1 MAQPSFE
8 FALGRISVL
17 STHLLSASQLRRIAE
32 AGSTKEA
39 QKLLLETGYGEN
51 AATEQELATGE
62 IDFIIRGQLQLTRKR
77 IKELTPDPEL
87 TGLFLLPVDT
97 HNIKAL
103 LKARL
108 LGISADEILRDGG
121 NFPLDTL
128 KDMIQTKY
136 YEDLPPV
143 YCDTLNE
150 IEAELGREAD
160 PLVFSAMVDGAMF
173 RHAKAVMDEKHEK
186 GFIRA
191 YFSLWADFQNTLSL
205 IRAQNLH
212 WELSQLRLVLVD
224 AGEIPRTVFEEC
236 LDTPPEQLGARL
248 NQGAHGADLVQAIN
262 EFAQTGEL
270 GIIARRMQEGKMQ
283 IIRLAKW
290 ETDSLGPIVGYL
302 FAREA
307 EAEALRLILGLL
319 PAALKQSCLKS
330 THKIAKLGRKDMD
343 KNKIAVVGDPSSVMI
358 FKAVGFDV
366 FYEQEPDQ
374 IKRRLHTLADEG
386 YVVIYITEMAASLA
400 ADVIDEYATATFPA
414 IIPIPAGSKSLGLGM
429 KRVKEN
435 VEKAVGADILFKEG

>member
-62 IDFIIRGQLQLTRKR
+62 IDLIIRGQLQLTRKR

-108 LGISADEILRDGG
+108 LGTSADEILRDGG

-136 YEDLPPV
+136 YEDMPPV
-143 YCDTLNE
+143 YRDTLNE
-150 IEAELGREAD
+150 IESELGRAAD

-173 RHAKAVMDEKHEK
+173 RHAKAIMDAKHEK

-262 EFAQTGEL
+262 EFAQTGDL

-302 FAREA
+302 YAREV
-307 EAEALRLILGLL
+307 EAEALRLIFGALAGGFEAEL
-319 PAALKQSCLKS
+319 P
-330 THKIAKLGRKDMD
+330 
-343 KNKIAVVGDPSSVMI
+343 
-358 FKAVGFDV
+358 
-366 FYEQEPDQ
+366 E
-374 IKRRLHTLADEG
+374 
-386 YVVIYITEMAASLA
+386 IYT
-400 ADVIDEYATATFPA
+400 
-414 IIPIPAGSKSLGLGM
+414 
-429 KRVKEN
+429 
-435 VEKAVGADILFKEG
+435 

>member
-62 IDFIIRGQLQLTRKR
+62 IDLIIRGQLQLTRKR

-108 LGISADEILRDGG
+108 LGTSADEILRDGG

-136 YEDLPPV
+136 YEDMPPV
-143 YCDTLNE
+143 YRDTLNE
-150 IEAELGREAD
+150 IESELGREAD

-173 RHAKAVMDEKHEK
+173 RHAKAIMDAKHEK

-191 YFSLWADFQNTLSL
+191 YFSLCADFQNTLSL

-262 EFAQTGEL
+262 EFAQTGDL

-302 FAREA
+302 YAREV
-307 EAEALRLILGLL
+307 EAEALRLIFGALAGGFEAEL
-319 PAALKQSCLKS
+319 P
-330 THKIAKLGRKDMD
+330 
-343 KNKIAVVGDPSSVMI
+343 
-358 FKAVGFDV
+358 
-366 FYEQEPDQ
+366 E
-374 IKRRLHTLADEG
+374 
-386 YVVIYITEMAASLA
+386 IYT
-400 ADVIDEYATATFPA
+400 
-414 IIPIPAGSKSLGLGM
+414 
-429 KRVKEN
+429 
-435 VEKAVGADILFKEG
+435 

>member
-62 IDFIIRGQLQLTRKR
+62 IDLIIRGQLQLTRKR

-108 LGISADEILRDGG
+108 LGTSADEILRDGG

-136 YEDLPPV
+136 YEDMPPV
-143 YCDTLNE
+143 YRDTLNE
-150 IEAELGREAD
+150 IESELGREGEPPGFTA
-160 PLVFSAMVDGAMF
+160 SGGGAMF
-173 RHAKAVMDEKHEK
+173 RHAKAIMDAKHEK

-262 EFAQTGEL
+262 EFAQTGDL

-302 FAREA
+302 YAREV
-307 EAEALRLILGLL
+307 EAEALRLIFGALAGGFEAEL
-319 PAALKQSCLKS
+319 P
-330 THKIAKLGRKDMD
+330 
-343 KNKIAVVGDPSSVMI
+343 
-358 FKAVGFDV
+358 
-366 FYEQEPDQ
+366 E
-374 IKRRLHTLADEG
+374 
-386 YVVIYITEMAASLA
+386 IYT
-400 ADVIDEYATATFPA
+400 
-414 IIPIPAGSKSLGLGM
+414 
-429 KRVKEN
+429 
-435 VEKAVGADILFKEG
+435 

>member
-62 IDFIIRGQLQLTRKR
+62 IDLIIRGQLQLTRKR

-108 LGISADEILRDGG
+108 LGTSADEILRDGG

-136 YEDLPPV
+136 YEDMPPV
-143 YCDTLNE
+143 YRDTLNE
-150 IEAELGREAD
+150 IESELGREAY

-173 RHAKAVMDEKHEK
+173 RHAKAIMDAKHEK

-262 EFAQTGEL
+262 EFAQTGDL

-302 FAREA
+302 YAREV
-307 EAEALRLILGLL
+307 EAEALRLIFGALAGGFEAEL
-319 PAALKQSCLKS
+319 P
-330 THKIAKLGRKDMD
+330 
-343 KNKIAVVGDPSSVMI
+343 
-358 FKAVGFDV
+358 
-366 FYEQEPDQ
+366 E
-374 IKRRLHTLADEG
+374 
-386 YVVIYITEMAASLA
+386 IYT
-400 ADVIDEYATATFPA
+400 
-414 IIPIPAGSKSLGLGM
+414 
-429 KRVKEN
+429 
-435 VEKAVGADILFKEG
+435 

>member
-62 IDFIIRGQLQLTRKR
+62 IDLIIRGQLQLTRKR

-108 LGISADEILRDGG
+108 LGTSADEILRDGG

-136 YEDLPPV
+136 YEDMPPV
-143 YCDTLNE
+143 YRDTLNE
-150 IEAELGREAD
+150 IESELGREAD

-173 RHAKAVMDEKHEK
+173 RHAKAIMDAKHEK

-248 NQGAHGADLVQAIN
+248 NQGSHGADLVQAIN
-262 EFAQTGEL
+262 EFAQTGDL

-302 FAREA
+302 YAREV
-307 EAEALRLILGLL
+307 EAEALRLIFGALAGGFEAEL
-319 PAALKQSCLKS
+319 P
-330 THKIAKLGRKDMD
+330 
-343 KNKIAVVGDPSSVMI
+343 
-358 FKAVGFDV
+358 
-366 FYEQEPDQ
+366 E
-374 IKRRLHTLADEG
+374 
-386 YVVIYITEMAASLA
+386 IYT
-400 ADVIDEYATATFPA
+400 
-414 IIPIPAGSKSLGLGM
+414 
-429 KRVKEN
+429 
-435 VEKAVGADILFKEG
+435 

>member
-17 STHLLSASQLRRIAE
+17 STHLLSVSQLRRIAE

-62 IDFIIRGQLQLTRKR
+62 IDLIIRGQLQLTRKR

-108 LGISADEILRDGG
+108 LGTSADEILRDGG

-136 YEDLPPV
+136 YEDMPPV
-143 YCDTLNE
+143 YRDTLNE
-150 IEAELGREAD
+150 IESELGREAD

-173 RHAKAVMDEKHEK
+173 RHAKAIMDAKHEK

-262 EFAQTGEL
+262 EFAQTGDL

-302 FAREA
+302 YAREV
-307 EAEALRLILGLL
+307 EAEALRLIFGALAGGFEAEL
-319 PAALKQSCLKS
+319 P
-330 THKIAKLGRKDMD
+330 
-343 KNKIAVVGDPSSVMI
+343 
-358 FKAVGFDV
+358 
-366 FYEQEPDQ
+366 E
-374 IKRRLHTLADEG
+374 
-386 YVVIYITEMAASLA
+386 IYT
-400 ADVIDEYATATFPA
+400 
-414 IIPIPAGSKSLGLGM
+414 
-429 KRVKEN
+429 
-435 VEKAVGADILFKEG
+435 

>member
-62 IDFIIRGQLQLTRKR
+62 IDLIIRGQLQLTRKR

-108 LGISADEILRDGG
+108 LGTSADEILRDGG

-136 YEDLPPV
+136 YEDMPPV
-143 YCDTLNE
+143 YRDTLNE
-150 IEAELGREAD
+150 IESELGREAD

-173 RHAKAVMDEKHEK
+173 RHAKAIMDAKHEK

-262 EFAQTGEL
+262 EFAQTGDL

-302 FAREA
+302 YAREV
-307 EAEALRLILGLL
+307 EAEALRLIFG
-319 PAALKQSCLKS
+319 A
-330 THKIAKLGRKDMD
+330 
-343 KNKIAVVGDPSSVMI
+343 
-358 FKAVGFDV
+358 
-366 FYEQEPDQ
+366 
-374 IKRRLHTLADEG
+374 
-386 YVVIYITEMAASLA
+386 LA
-400 ADVIDEYATATFPA
+400 A
-414 IIPIPAGSKSLGLGM
+414 GL
-429 KRVKEN
+429 EA
-435 VEKAVGADILFKEG
+435 ELPEIYT

>member
-62 IDFIIRGQLQLTRKR
+62 IDLIIRGQLQLTRKR

-108 LGISADEILRDGG
+108 LGTSADEILRDGG

-136 YEDLPPV
+136 YEDMPPV
-143 YCDTLNE
+143 YRDTLNE
-150 IEAELGREAD
+150 IESELGREAD

-173 RHAKAVMDEKHEK
+173 RHAKAIMDAKHEK

-262 EFAQTGEL
+262 EFAQTGDL

-290 ETDSLGPIVGYL
+290 ETDPLGPIVGYL
-302 FAREA
+302 YAREV
-307 EAEALRLILGLL
+307 EAEALRLIFGALAGGFEAEL
-319 PAALKQSCLKS
+319 P
-330 THKIAKLGRKDMD
+330 
-343 KNKIAVVGDPSSVMI
+343 
-358 FKAVGFDV
+358 
-366 FYEQEPDQ
+366 E
-374 IKRRLHTLADEG
+374 
-386 YVVIYITEMAASLA
+386 IYT
-400 ADVIDEYATATFPA
+400 
-414 IIPIPAGSKSLGLGM
+414 
-429 KRVKEN
+429 
-435 VEKAVGADILFKEG
+435 

>member
-62 IDFIIRGQLQLTRKR
+62 IDLIIRGQLQLTRKR

-103 LKARL
+103 LKACL
-108 LGISADEILRDGG
+108 LGTSADEILRDGG

-136 YEDLPPV
+136 YEDMPPV
-143 YCDTLNE
+143 YRDTLNE
-150 IEAELGREAD
+150 IESELGREAD

-173 RHAKAVMDEKHEK
+173 RHAKAIMDAKHEK

-248 NQGAHGADLVQAIN
+248 NQDAHGADLVQAIN
-262 EFAQTGEL
+262 EFAQTGDL

-302 FAREA
+302 YAREV
-307 EAEALRLILGLL
+307 EAEALRLIFGALAGGFEAEL
-319 PAALKQSCLKS
+319 P
-330 THKIAKLGRKDMD
+330 
-343 KNKIAVVGDPSSVMI
+343 
-358 FKAVGFDV
+358 
-366 FYEQEPDQ
+366 E
-374 IKRRLHTLADEG
+374 
-386 YVVIYITEMAASLA
+386 IYT
-400 ADVIDEYATATFPA
+400 
-414 IIPIPAGSKSLGLGM
+414 
-429 KRVKEN
+429 
-435 VEKAVGADILFKEG
+435 

>member
-62 IDFIIRGQLQLTRKR
+62 IDLIIRGQLQLTRKR

-108 LGISADEILRDGG
+108 LGTSADDILRDGG

-136 YEDLPPV
+136 YEDMPPV
-143 YCDTLNE
+143 YRDTLNE
-150 IEAELGREAD
+150 IESELGREAD

-173 RHAKAVMDEKHEK
+173 RHAKAIMDAKHEK

-224 AGEIPRTVFEEC
+224 AGEIPRTVLEDG
-236 LDTPPEQLGARL
+236 LDSPREQLGARL
-248 NQGAHGADLVQAIN
+248 NQGSDGADLVQAIN
-262 EFAQTGEL
+262 EFAQTGDL

-302 FAREA
+302 YAREV
-307 EAEALRLILGLL
+307 EAEALRLIFGALAGGFEAEL
-319 PAALKQSCLKS
+319 P
-330 THKIAKLGRKDMD
+330 
-343 KNKIAVVGDPSSVMI
+343 
-358 FKAVGFDV
+358 
-366 FYEQEPDQ
+366 E
-374 IKRRLHTLADEG
+374 
-386 YVVIYITEMAASLA
+386 IYT
-400 ADVIDEYATATFPA
+400 
-414 IIPIPAGSKSLGLGM
+414 
-429 KRVKEN
+429 
-435 VEKAVGADILFKEG
+435 

>member
-62 IDFIIRGQLQLTRKR
+62 IDLIIRGQLQLTRKR

-108 LGISADEILRDGG
+108 LGTSADEILRDGG
-121 NFPLDTL
+121 NFPFDTL

-136 YEDLPPV
+136 YEDMPPV
-143 YCDTLNE
+143 YRDTLNE
-150 IEAELGREAD
+150 IESELGREAD

-173 RHAKAVMDEKHEK
+173 RHAKAIMDAKHEK

-262 EFAQTGEL
+262 EFAQTGDL

-302 FAREA
+302 YAREV
-307 EAEALRLILGLL
+307 EAEALRLIFGARAGGFEAEL
-319 PAALKQSCLKS
+319 P
-330 THKIAKLGRKDMD
+330 
-343 KNKIAVVGDPSSVMI
+343 
-358 FKAVGFDV
+358 
-366 FYEQEPDQ
+366 E
-374 IKRRLHTLADEG
+374 
-386 YVVIYITEMAASLA
+386 IYT
-400 ADVIDEYATATFPA
+400 
-414 IIPIPAGSKSLGLGM
+414 
-429 KRVKEN
+429 
-435 VEKAVGADILFKEG
+435 

>member
-62 IDFIIRGQLQLTRKR
+62 IDLIIRGQLQLTRKR

-108 LGISADEILRDGG
+108 LGTSADEILRDGG

-136 YEDLPPV
+136 YEDMPPV
-143 YCDTLNE
+143 YRDTLNE
-150 IEAELGREAD
+150 IESELGREAD
-160 PLVFSAMVDGAMF
+160 PLAFSAMVDGAMF
-173 RHAKAVMDEKHEK
+173 RHAKAIMDAKHEK

-262 EFAQTGEL
+262 EFAQTGDL

-302 FAREA
+302 YAREV
-307 EAEALRLILGLL
+307 EAEALRLIFGALAGGFEAEL
-319 PAALKQSCLKS
+319 P
-330 THKIAKLGRKDMD
+330 
-343 KNKIAVVGDPSSVMI
+343 
-358 FKAVGFDV
+358 
-366 FYEQEPDQ
+366 E
-374 IKRRLHTLADEG
+374 
-386 YVVIYITEMAASLA
+386 IYT
-400 ADVIDEYATATFPA
+400 
-414 IIPIPAGSKSLGLGM
+414 
-429 KRVKEN
+429 
-435 VEKAVGADILFKEG
+435 

>member
-62 IDFIIRGQLQLTRKR
+62 IDLIIRGQLQLTRKR

-108 LGISADEILRDGG
+108 LGTSADEILRDGG

-136 YEDLPPV
+136 YEDMPPV
-143 YCDTLNE
+143 YRDTLNE
-150 IEAELGREAD
+150 IESELGREAD

-173 RHAKAVMDEKHEK
+173 RHAKAIMDAKHEK

-262 EFAQTGEL
+262 EFAQTGDL

-302 FAREA
+302 YAREV
-307 EAEALRLILGLL
+307 EAEALRLIFGALAGGFEVEL
-319 PAALKQSCLKS
+319 P
-330 THKIAKLGRKDMD
+330 
-343 KNKIAVVGDPSSVMI
+343 
-358 FKAVGFDV
+358 
-366 FYEQEPDQ
+366 E
-374 IKRRLHTLADEG
+374 
-386 YVVIYITEMAASLA
+386 IYT
-400 ADVIDEYATATFPA
+400 
-414 IIPIPAGSKSLGLGM
+414 
-429 KRVKEN
+429 
-435 VEKAVGADILFKEG
+435 

>member
-62 IDFIIRGQLQLTRKR
+62 IDLIIRGQLQLTRKR

-108 LGISADEILRDGG
+108 LGTSADEILRDGG

-136 YEDLPPV
+136 YEDMLPV
-143 YCDTLNE
+143 YRDTLNE
-150 IEAELGREAD
+150 IESELGREAD

-173 RHAKAVMDEKHEK
+173 RHAKAIMDAKHEK

-262 EFAQTGEL
+262 EFAQTGDL

-302 FAREA
+302 YAREV
-307 EAEALRLILGLL
+307 EAEALRLIFGALAGGFEAEL
-319 PAALKQSCLKS
+319 P
-330 THKIAKLGRKDMD
+330 
-343 KNKIAVVGDPSSVMI
+343 
-358 FKAVGFDV
+358 
-366 FYEQEPDQ
+366 E
-374 IKRRLHTLADEG
+374 
-386 YVVIYITEMAASLA
+386 IYT
-400 ADVIDEYATATFPA
+400 
-414 IIPIPAGSKSLGLGM
+414 
-429 KRVKEN
+429 
-435 VEKAVGADILFKEG
+435 

>member
-62 IDFIIRGQLQLTRKR
+62 IDLIIRGQLQLTRKR

-108 LGISADEILRDGG
+108 LGTSADEILRDGG

-136 YEDLPPV
+136 YEDMPPV
-143 YCDTLNE
+143 YRDTLNE
-150 IEAELGREAD
+150 IESELGREAD
-160 PLVFSAMVDGAMF
+160 PLFFSAMVDGAMF
-173 RHAKAVMDEKHEK
+173 RHAKAIMDAKHEK

-262 EFAQTGEL
+262 EFAQTGDL

-302 FAREA
+302 YAREV
-307 EAEALRLILGLL
+307 EAEALRLIFGALAGGFEAEL
-319 PAALKQSCLKS
+319 P
-330 THKIAKLGRKDMD
+330 
-343 KNKIAVVGDPSSVMI
+343 
-358 FKAVGFDV
+358 
-366 FYEQEPDQ
+366 E
-374 IKRRLHTLADEG
+374 
-386 YVVIYITEMAASLA
+386 IYT
-400 ADVIDEYATATFPA
+400 
-414 IIPIPAGSKSLGLGM
+414 
-429 KRVKEN
+429 
-435 VEKAVGADILFKEG
+435 

>member
-17 STHLLSASQLRRIAE
+17 STHLLSASQLRCIAE

-62 IDFIIRGQLQLTRKR
+62 IDLIIRGQLQLTRKR

-108 LGISADEILRDGG
+108 LGTSADEILRDGG

-136 YEDLPPV
+136 YEDMPPV
-143 YCDTLNE
+143 YRDTLNE
-150 IEAELGREAD
+150 IESELGREAD

-173 RHAKAVMDEKHEK
+173 RHAKAIMDAKHEK

-262 EFAQTGEL
+262 EFAQTGDL

-302 FAREA
+302 YAREV
-307 EAEALRLILGLL
+307 EAEALRLIFGALAGGFEAEL
-319 PAALKQSCLKS
+319 P
-330 THKIAKLGRKDMD
+330 
-343 KNKIAVVGDPSSVMI
+343 
-358 FKAVGFDV
+358 
-366 FYEQEPDQ
+366 E
-374 IKRRLHTLADEG
+374 
-386 YVVIYITEMAASLA
+386 IYT
-400 ADVIDEYATATFPA
+400 
-414 IIPIPAGSKSLGLGM
+414 
-429 KRVKEN
+429 
-435 VEKAVGADILFKEG
+435 

>member
-62 IDFIIRGQLQLTRKR
+62 IDLIIRGQLQLTRKR

-108 LGISADEILRDGG
+108 LGTSADEILRDGG

-136 YEDLPPV
+136 YEDMPPV
-143 YCDTLNE
+143 YRDTLNE
-150 IEAELGREAD
+150 IESELGREAD

-173 RHAKAVMDEKHEK
+173 RHAKAIMDAKHEK

-236 LDTPPEQLGARL
+236 LDTPPEQLWARL

-262 EFAQTGEL
+262 EFAQTGDL

-302 FAREA
+302 YAREV
-307 EAEALRLILGLL
+307 EAEALRLIFGALAGGFEAEL
-319 PAALKQSCLKS
+319 P
-330 THKIAKLGRKDMD
+330 
-343 KNKIAVVGDPSSVMI
+343 
-358 FKAVGFDV
+358 
-366 FYEQEPDQ
+366 E
-374 IKRRLHTLADEG
+374 
-386 YVVIYITEMAASLA
+386 IYT
-400 ADVIDEYATATFPA
+400 
-414 IIPIPAGSKSLGLGM
+414 
-429 KRVKEN
+429 
-435 VEKAVGADILFKEG
+435 

>member
-62 IDFIIRGQLQLTRKR
+62 IDLIIRGQLQLTRKR

-108 LGISADEILRDGG
+108 LGTSADEILRDGG

-136 YEDLPPV
+136 YEDMPPV
-143 YCDTLNE
+143 YRDTLNE
-150 IEAELGREAD
+150 IESELGREAD
-160 PLVFSAMVDGAMF
+160 PFVFSAMVDGAMF
-173 RHAKAVMDEKHEK
+173 RHAKAIMDAKHEK

-262 EFAQTGEL
+262 EFAQTGDL

-302 FAREA
+302 YAREV
-307 EAEALRLILGLL
+307 EAEALRLIFGALAGGFEAEL
-319 PAALKQSCLKS
+319 P
-330 THKIAKLGRKDMD
+330 
-343 KNKIAVVGDPSSVMI
+343 
-358 FKAVGFDV
+358 
-366 FYEQEPDQ
+366 E
-374 IKRRLHTLADEG
+374 
-386 YVVIYITEMAASLA
+386 IYT
-400 ADVIDEYATATFPA
+400 
-414 IIPIPAGSKSLGLGM
+414 
-429 KRVKEN
+429 
-435 VEKAVGADILFKEG
+435 

>member
-62 IDFIIRGQLQLTRKR
+62 IDLIIRGQLQLTRKR

-108 LGISADEILRDGG
+108 LGTSADEILRDGG

-136 YEDLPPV
+136 YEDMPPV
-143 YCDTLNE
+143 YRDTLNE
-150 IEAELGREAD
+150 IESELGREAD

-173 RHAKAVMDEKHEK
+173 RHAKAIMDAKYEK

-262 EFAQTGEL
+262 EFAQTGDL

-302 FAREA
+302 YAREV
-307 EAEALRLILGLL
+307 EAEALRLIFGALAGGFEAEL
-319 PAALKQSCLKS
+319 P
-330 THKIAKLGRKDMD
+330 
-343 KNKIAVVGDPSSVMI
+343 
-358 FKAVGFDV
+358 
-366 FYEQEPDQ
+366 E
-374 IKRRLHTLADEG
+374 
-386 YVVIYITEMAASLA
+386 IYT
-400 ADVIDEYATATFPA
+400 
-414 IIPIPAGSKSLGLGM
+414 
-429 KRVKEN
+429 
-435 VEKAVGADILFKEG
+435 

>member
-62 IDFIIRGQLQLTRKR
+62 IDLIIRGQLQLTRKR

-108 LGISADEILRDGG
+108 LGTSADDILRDGG

-136 YEDLPPV
+136 YEDMPPV
-143 YCDTLNE
+143 YRDTQNE
-150 IEAELGREAD
+150 IESELGREAD

-173 RHAKAVMDEKHEK
+173 RHAKAIMDAKHEK

-262 EFAQTGEL
+262 EFAQTGDL

-302 FAREA
+302 YAREV
-307 EAEALRLILGLL
+307 EAEALRLIFGALAGGFEAEL
-319 PAALKQSCLKS
+319 P
-330 THKIAKLGRKDMD
+330 
-343 KNKIAVVGDPSSVMI
+343 
-358 FKAVGFDV
+358 
-366 FYEQEPDQ
+366 E
-374 IKRRLHTLADEG
+374 
-386 YVVIYITEMAASLA
+386 IYT
-400 ADVIDEYATATFPA
+400 
-414 IIPIPAGSKSLGLGM
+414 
-429 KRVKEN
+429 
-435 VEKAVGADILFKEG
+435 

>member
-62 IDFIIRGQLQLTRKR
+62 IDLIIRGQLQLTRKR

-108 LGISADEILRDGG
+108 LGTSADEILRDGG

-136 YEDLPPV
+136 YEDMPPV
-143 YCDTLNE
+143 YRDTLNE
-150 IEAELGREAD
+150 IESELGREAD

-173 RHAKAVMDEKHEK
+173 RHAKAIMDAKHEK

-307 EAEALRLILGLL
+307 EAEALRLIFGALAGGFEAEL
-319 PAALKQSCLKS
+319 P
-330 THKIAKLGRKDMD
+330 
-343 KNKIAVVGDPSSVMI
+343 
-358 FKAVGFDV
+358 
-366 FYEQEPDQ
+366 E
-374 IKRRLHTLADEG
+374 
-386 YVVIYITEMAASLA
+386 IYA
-400 ADVIDEYATATFPA
+400 
-414 IIPIPAGSKSLGLGM
+414 
-429 KRVKEN
+429 
-435 VEKAVGADILFKEG
+435 

>member
-62 IDFIIRGQLQLTRKR
+62 IDLIIRGQLQLTRKR

-108 LGISADEILRDGG
+108 LGTSADEILRDGG

-136 YEDLPPV
+136 YEDMPPV
-143 YCDTLNE
+143 YRDTLNE
-150 IEAELGREAD
+150 IESELGREAD

-173 RHAKAVMDEKHEK
+173 RHAKAIMDAKHEK
-186 GFIRA
+186 GFTRA

-236 LDTPPEQLGARL
+236 LDTPPEQLGVRL

-262 EFAQTGEL
+262 EFAQTGDL

-302 FAREA
+302 YAREV
-307 EAEALRLILGLL
+307 EAEALRLIFGALAGGFEAEL
-319 PAALKQSCLKS
+319 P
-330 THKIAKLGRKDMD
+330 
-343 KNKIAVVGDPSSVMI
+343 
-358 FKAVGFDV
+358 
-366 FYEQEPDQ
+366 E
-374 IKRRLHTLADEG
+374 
-386 YVVIYITEMAASLA
+386 IYT
-400 ADVIDEYATATFPA
+400 
-414 IIPIPAGSKSLGLGM
+414 
-429 KRVKEN
+429 
-435 VEKAVGADILFKEG
+435 

>member
-1 MAQPSFE
+1 M
-8 FALGRISVL
+8 
-17 STHLLSASQLRRIAE
+17 
-32 AGSTKEA
+32 
-39 QKLLLETGYGEN
+39 
-51 AATEQELATGE
+51 
-62 IDFIIRGQLQLTRKR
+62 
-77 IKELTPDPEL
+77 
-87 TGLFLLPVDT
+87 
-97 HNIKAL
+97 
-103 LKARL
+103 KARL
-108 LGISADEILRDGG
+108 LGTSADDILRDGG

-136 YEDLPPV
+136 YEDMPPV
-143 YCDTLNE
+143 YRDTLNE
-150 IEAELGREAD
+150 IESELGREAD

-173 RHAKAVMDEKHEK
+173 RHAKAIMDAKHEK

-262 EFAQTGEL
+262 EFAQTGDL

-302 FAREA
+302 YAREV
-307 EAEALRLILGLL
+307 EAEALRLIFGALAGGFEAEL
-319 PAALKQSCLKS
+319 P
-330 THKIAKLGRKDMD
+330 
-343 KNKIAVVGDPSSVMI
+343 
-358 FKAVGFDV
+358 
-366 FYEQEPDQ
+366 E
-374 IKRRLHTLADEG
+374 
-386 YVVIYITEMAASLA
+386 IYT
-400 ADVIDEYATATFPA
+400 
-414 IIPIPAGSKSLGLGM
+414 
-429 KRVKEN
+429 
-435 VEKAVGADILFKEG
+435 

>member
-62 IDFIIRGQLQLTRKR
+62 IDLIIRGQLQLTRKR

-108 LGISADEILRDGG
+108 LGTSADEILRDGG

-136 YEDLPPV
+136 YEDMPPV
-143 YCDTLNE
+143 YRDTLNE
-150 IEAELGREAD
+150 IESELGREAD

-173 RHAKAVMDEKHEK
+173 RHAKAIMDAKHEK

-262 EFAQTGEL
+262 EFAQTGDL

-302 FAREA
+302 YAREV
-307 EAEALRLILGLL
+307 EAEALRLIFGDLAGGFEAEL
-319 PAALKQSCLKS
+319 P
-330 THKIAKLGRKDMD
+330 
-343 KNKIAVVGDPSSVMI
+343 
-358 FKAVGFDV
+358 
-366 FYEQEPDQ
+366 E
-374 IKRRLHTLADEG
+374 
-386 YVVIYITEMAASLA
+386 IYT
-400 ADVIDEYATATFPA
+400 
-414 IIPIPAGSKSLGLGM
+414 
-429 KRVKEN
+429 
-435 VEKAVGADILFKEG
+435 

>member
-62 IDFIIRGQLQLTRKR
+62 IDLIIRGQLQLTRKR

-108 LGISADEILRDGG
+108 LGTSADEILRDGG

-136 YEDLPPV
+136 YEDMPPV
-143 YCDTLNE
+143 YRDTLNE
-150 IEAELGREAD
+150 IESELGREAD
-160 PLVFSAMVDGAMF
+160 PLVFSAMVDGAMS
-173 RHAKAVMDEKHEK
+173 RHAKAIMDAKHEK

-262 EFAQTGEL
+262 EFAQTGDL

-302 FAREA
+302 YAREV
-307 EAEALRLILGLL
+307 EAEALRLIFGALAGGFEAEL
-319 PAALKQSCLKS
+319 P
-330 THKIAKLGRKDMD
+330 
-343 KNKIAVVGDPSSVMI
+343 
-358 FKAVGFDV
+358 
-366 FYEQEPDQ
+366 E
-374 IKRRLHTLADEG
+374 
-386 YVVIYITEMAASLA
+386 IYT
-400 ADVIDEYATATFPA
+400 
-414 IIPIPAGSKSLGLGM
+414 
-429 KRVKEN
+429 
-435 VEKAVGADILFKEG
+435 